1 LRRVGRSGFPAKN
14 PDSESLQRGLAISWL
29 KLGDLEDRFGEK
41 EKAEDYW
48 RQALAIFEARLA
60 INPLSV
66 QLREDVE
73 HTRRRLGE

>member
-1 LRRVGRSGFPAKN
+1 
-14 PDSESLQRGLAISWL
+14 
-29 KLGDLEDRFGEK
+29 LGDLEDRFGEK